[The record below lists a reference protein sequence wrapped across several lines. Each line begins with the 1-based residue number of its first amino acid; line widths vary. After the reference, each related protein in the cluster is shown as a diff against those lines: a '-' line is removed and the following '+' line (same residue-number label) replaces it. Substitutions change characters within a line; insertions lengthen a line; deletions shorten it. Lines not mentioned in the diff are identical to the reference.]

1 MKKQQHD
8 DWGTPLGGDPDRPK
22 EQPSPKKKP
31 AKDSLAGLVYYF
43 SNAMPLETM
52 ARIGAPVNG
61 PALMKGFK
69 KLVEAGFTH
78 NDIRGMIDTFASK
91 LRAKPLKPEL
101 LAWRVF
107 LGDLDSLAHSFR
119 TSNPNEDYGKWG
131 LDPRLMED

>member
-1 MKKQQHD
+1 MKKQYQD
-8 DWGTPLGGDPDRPK
+8 DWGSPLGADPESVQEP
-22 EQPSPKKKP
+22 PSPKKKP
-31 AKDSLAGLVYYF
+31 RQDSLTGLVYYF
-43 SNAMPLETM
+43 SNSLPTEAMS
-52 ARIGAPVNG
+52 RIGSPVNG

-69 KLVEAGFTH
+69 KLIEADFTH
-78 NDIRGMIDTFASK
+78 DDIRGMIDIFVSK

-107 LGDLDSLAHSFR
+107 LGDLDSLAQSFR

>member
-1 MKKQQHD
+1 MKKEYQD
-8 DWGTPLGGDPDRPK
+8 DWGSPLGADPEKKNESTKP
-22 EQPSPKKKP
+22 QKKP
-31 AKDSLAGLVYYF
+31 RQDSLTGLVYYF
-43 SNAMPLETM
+43 SNSLPLEAM
-52 ARIGAPVNG
+52 SRIGAPVNG

-69 KLVEAGFTH
+69 KLIEADFTYD
-78 NDIRGMIDTFASK
+78 DIRGMIDTFVSK

-107 LGDLDSLAHSFR
+107 LGDLDSLAQSFR